1 MCIKRDTIEVVRD
14 LVYDLQF
21 WRSSLRNWMLC
32 KENAKSAD
40 GTCEGGEGGG
50 GRLGPNYAQMHVS
63 QSENMVPFSASS

>member
-40 GTCEGGEGGG
+40 GTCEGGGQ
-50 GRLGPNYAQMHVS
+50 LGPSYAQMHVS
-63 QSENMVPFSASS
+63 QSENMVTFSASS